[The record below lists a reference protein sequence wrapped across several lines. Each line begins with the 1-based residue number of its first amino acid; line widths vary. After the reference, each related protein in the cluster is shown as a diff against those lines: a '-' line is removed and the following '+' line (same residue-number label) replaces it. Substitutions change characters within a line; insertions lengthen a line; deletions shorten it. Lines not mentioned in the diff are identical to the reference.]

1 MSVIL
6 VSILYRAPSSGSGE
20 PYLKAFTT
28 FEKASDYLKKSFE
41 DYLNDYD
48 YPEDWDNDDM
58 IVQENNQT
66 PAPAPTMEMAEQ
78 LFSVDALKAFV
89 KDKKR
94 YHDII
99 YGPWSEYQVQIPFE
113 IQVKEVTLE

>member
-6 VSILYRAPSSGSGE
+6 VSTLYRAPSSGWGE
-20 PYLKAFTT
+20 PIEKTFTT
-28 FEKASDYLKKSFE
+28 FEKASAYLKQCFE
-41 DYLNDYD
+41 GYVSEIEEFDS
-48 YPEDWDNDDM
+48 WDDDDM
-58 IVQENNQT
+58 FTKEGSNV
-66 PAPAPTMEMAEQ
+66 PAPRPTLKMAEE

-89 KDKKR
+89 EDKKR

-113 IQVKEVTLE
+113 IQVKEVALD